1 MITQQVIVTTKSN
14 TTIKPLVEAAVQN
27 EKRLLLHGIQRTRQ
41 RLAIFEAQSGM
52 TSSQFERRYNT
63 GELEETL
70 DYADWLMEIKALELL
85 EEQYQALKDA
95 HFD

>member
-1 MITQQVIVTTKSN
+1 MTQQVIVTTKSN
-14 TTIKPLVEAAVQN
+14 TTIKPLVEAAIQN

-41 RLAIFEAQSGM
+41 RLAAFESQSGM
-52 TSSQFERRYNT
+52 TSSQFERSYNT
-63 GELEETL
+63 AELEETL

-95 HFD
+95 RFD

>member
-1 MITQQVIVTTKSN
+1 MTQQVIVTTKSN
-14 TTIKPLVEAAVQN
+14 TTLKPLVEAAIQN
-27 EKRLLLHGIQRTRQ
+27 EKKLLLHGIQRTRQ
-41 RLAIFEAQSGM
+41 RLAAFEVQSGM

-63 GELEETL
+63 AEIAETL

-95 HFD
+95 RFD

>member
-1 MITQQVIVTTKSN
+1 MMTQQVIVTTKSN
-14 TTIKPLVEAAVQN
+14 AAIKPLVEAAIQN

-41 RLAIFEAQSGM
+41 RLAAFEAQSGM

-63 GELEETL
+63 AELEETL

-95 HFD
+95 RFD